1 MKSIARIIIGFGFLT
16 SASVA
21 SANATLE
28 FCPGPVSGAVFD
40 VSAGFRNF
48 VCRDRHLLH
57 LTTPGSYQLDRNGN
71 LVTGSFSSP
80 QVQDLFTLY
89 TGFAEFVDPD
99 PEDCT
104 VINVTA
110 TDTFS
115 LVPGDGN
122 DEVITRRFSA
132 ECGGVVSPD
141 LCFQEIVIEDC
152 DPSELVIGA
161 PMLAQWGL
169 IILVVS
175 LFFLAASSFSG
186 LSAPKFMQRTSDSE
200 H

>member
-1 MKSIARIIIGFGFLT
+1 MKSIARLIIGFGFLI
-16 SASVA
+16 SANVA
-21 SANATLE
+21 SANAVLE
-28 FCPGPVSGAVFD
+28 FCPGTVSGAVFD
-40 VSAGFRNF
+40 VSAGPRNF
-48 VCRDRHLLH
+48 LCSDRRLLH
-57 LTTPGSYQLDRNGN
+57 LTRPGTYQLDRNGN
-71 LVTGSFSSP
+71 LVSGSFSSP
-80 QVQDLFTLY
+80 QVQDVFTRF

-122 DEVITRRFSA
+122 TEVITRRFSA

-141 LCFQEIVIEDC
+141 MCFQDIIIEDC
-152 DPSELVIGA
+152 DPSELVIGT
-161 PMLAQWGL
+161 PMLSQWGL

-175 LFFLAASSFSG
+175 LFLLTAFWRKRAA
-186 LSAPKFMQRTSDSE
+186 
-200 H
+200 